1 MYSELICFANK
12 FSHNIFPAYFNALLL
27 IDVYSLIHSGD
38 FQQADSAEAAQLKI
52 T

>member
-1 MYSELICFANK
+1 MYSEFICFAS